1 MSLLLTKSFKKKG
14 EKKKGKKKIKDNL
27 RWGGGEEGIRDSLK
41 GEIRAFE
48 VGLGICGIP
57 YGADRFFFFW
67 GGVSMN
73 GDINYISFSCDGPQR
88 AHDKA

>member
-27 RWGGGEEGIRDSLK
+27 RGGGGEEGIRDSLK

-48 VGLGICGIP
+48 VGLGIGGIP
-57 YGADRFFFFW
+57 YGADRFFFFF
-67 GGVSMN
+67 GG
-73 GDINYISFSCDGPQR
+73 G
-88 AHDKA
+88 